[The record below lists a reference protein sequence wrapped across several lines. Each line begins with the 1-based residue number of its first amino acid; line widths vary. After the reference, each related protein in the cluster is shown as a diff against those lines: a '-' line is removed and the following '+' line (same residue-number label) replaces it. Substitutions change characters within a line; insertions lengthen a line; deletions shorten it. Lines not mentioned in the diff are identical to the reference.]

1 MVMAIQKIKIIRI
14 NMNGIFSGNNIK
26 IVNIV
31 INIKEWLNL
40 IILDLIRSIKER
52 RATTKIK

>member
-1 MVMAIQKIKIIRI
+1 MAIQKIKIIRI

-31 INIKEWLNL
+31 MNIKEQLNL
-40 IILDLIRSIKER
+40 IILDLMRSIKER
-52 RATTKIK
+52 RATIIIK